1 MQTKQL
7 QRESQ
12 VRLSG
17 FIDDLRSSGGVD
29 LSAKNL
35 GEEGTQYI
43 SEGLA
48 FNDRCAAHSKL
59 TEDGFTQWIR
69 VCKYRLIY
77 HPPASED
84 LLNLKWIGALPVAYL
99 AEQIQPRAA
108 GHGLGCET

>member
-12 VRLSG
+12 ARLNS
-17 FIDDLRSSGGVD
+17 FVEELRNSAGVD

-48 FNDRCAAHSKL
+48 FNDKCAA
-59 TEDGFTQWIR
+59 
-69 VCKYRLIY
+69 
-77 HPPASED
+77 
-84 LLNLKWIGALPVAYL
+84 ALSP
-99 AEQIQPRAA
+99 QRRRPQPQALFA
-108 GHGLGCET
+108 

>member
-12 VRLSG
+12 ARLNG
-17 FIDDLRSSGGVD
+17 FVDELRGNAGVD

-48 FNDRCAAHSKL
+48 FNDKCDAQA
-59 TEDGFTQWIR
+59 
-69 VCKYRLIY
+69 
-77 HPPASED
+77 
-84 LLNLKWIGALPVAYL
+84 
-99 AEQIQPRAA
+99 
-108 GHGLGCET
+108 